1 MISKCLYCGRD
12 FEQRYKTQKYC
23 SKSCKGKHQVE
34 ISLNNK
40 MTDYYKS
47 PKICPKCNNPIPFE
61 KRNNKFCSRSCA
73 ATHVNLNRV
82 RTPWTTEQKIKLSE
96 KTTHLSNGNRIGY
109 KKYICKYCGC
119 VTPNKRLCCEECKQY
134 LNYTRT
140 FKKLGLT
147 QGSLKNRFDNT
158 QKLLC
163 EEYFDNKE
171 SLCTLVKKYNLDV
184 TTIYRFIKND
194 PRGCRSIS
202 DGLKLAIEEGRLD
215 FSKTYHNSFITGQH
229 KSWDGKV
236 YTYRSSW
243 EDKYMNILDERKVNY
258 MFEPFHIEYYDS
270 IKNTNR
276 YAFPDFY
283 LPDTN
288 EIIELKSTYTL
299 DGKIQE
305 MKDKFKAY
313 EELGYKP
320 KLLLDWEFVDIDK
333 LEENLIKTNGLN

>member
-1 MISKCLYCGRD
+1 MIKECKYCGEK
-12 FEQRYKTQKYC
+12 FETKYKTQEYC
-23 SKSCKGKHQVE
+23 SKSCKGKHQEE
-34 ISLNNK
+34 IRLENRIEE
-40 MTDYYKS
+40 YYKL
-47 PKICPKCNNPIPFE
+47 PKICPKCNKPIPFE

-73 ATHVNLNRV
+73 NSYTNSIRE
-82 RTPWTTEQKIKLSE
+82 RKPWTEEQRKNMSE
-96 KTTHLSNGNRIGY
+96 AITKDPAHIGY
-109 KKYICKYCGC
+109 KKYICKYCGNI
-119 VTPNKRLCCEECKQY
+119 TNSKNKCCEECRQY

-140 FKKLGLT
+140 FKKLGFT
-147 QGSLKNRFDNT
+147 QESLKNRFDNT

-171 SLCTLVKKYNLDV
+171 SLYTLVKKYNLDV

-215 FSKTYHNSFITGQH
+215 FSKTYSNSFITGQH

-243 EDKYMNILDERKVNY
+243 EDKYMNILDEGKVNY
-258 MFEPFHIEYYDS
+258 IFEPFHIEYYDS

-320 KLLLDWEFVDIDK
+320 KLLLDWEFVDINK
-333 LEENLIKTNGLN
+333 LEENMIKTNRLN